1 MLTMSVYYSD
11 EFYEIL
17 KATEM
22 FKDLEYLCYIRSMFD
37 GRLPK
42 CLDVVN
48 KKELSIKIK
57 KCRKKILDIE
67 QYLTIHKYSENSL
80 YEDELNIAKKV
91 VLFYEGLINLID
103 SKLIPDNFIVSKGMY
118 LEVTEG

>member
-48 KKELSIKIK
+48 KKELGIKLQ
-57 KCRKKILDIE
+57 KCRKKLRNIG
-67 QYLTIHKYSENSL
+67 QP
-80 YEDELNIAKKV
+80 EDEYSSKWQTITETNDSLW
-91 VLFYEGLINLID
+91 FYEGLINLID

-118 LEVTEG
+118 LVVTEE